1 MWHPKRVMNDQAR
14 LQTYC
19 LLVVACVAIIVA
31 LIYTKVVL
39 VPFFISLCVFAVLG
53 PATTKLQKKFKWPYG
68 VAMGLMFLAFV
79 VLIVLLTV
87 LLVGSIETFIR
98 DANIYAERLRAA
110 TTTVELWL
118 ADRGWSIDIKQ
129 IIDAIPQSFSIVE
142 TATSLTGWAVNIV
155 GKVFLISIF
164 VLFLL
169 AGQGGRLHKSS
180 PLYAQLQ
187 SQISKYIV
195 FKFSV
200 SLVTGVLVGLVL
212 LSFSVDLALM
222 FAVLTVLLN
231 FIPNVGSMVSTALP
245 MPIVFLQFGL
255 GWQFM
260 CILILTS
267 CIQMLIGSIIEP
279 KLLGESMD
287 LHPVSILVFLMFW
300 GLAWGVS
307 GLFLAVPIT
316 VILKIILNEIGP
328 TRPVAELLAGRL

>member
-1 MWHPKRVMNDQAR
+1 MNDQAR

-19 LLVVACVAIIVA
+19 LLVLACVAIIVA

-53 PATTKLQKKFKWPYG
+53 PATTRLQKKLKWPYG
-68 VAMGLMFLAFV
+68 VAMGLIFMAFV

-87 LLVGSIETFIR
+87 LLVGSIETFVR
-98 DANIYAERLRAA
+98 DANIYGERLKAA
-110 TTTVELWL
+110 TTQIELWL
-118 ADRGWSIDIKQ
+118 AARGWGIDIKQ
-129 IIDAIPQSFSIVE
+129 IIEALPQSFSILE
-142 TATSLTGWAVNIV
+142 TATSLTGSAVNIV
-155 GKVFLISIF
+155 AKVFLISIF

-169 AGQGGRLHKSS
+169 AGQGGQKHKAN
-180 PLYAQLQ
+180 PLYDQLQ

-200 SLVTGVLVGLVL
+200 SLITGILIGLVL
-212 LSFSVDLALM
+212 ACFSVDLALM
-222 FAVLTVLLN
+222 FALLTVLLN
-231 FIPNVGSMVSTALP
+231 FIPNVGSMISTALP

-260 CILILTS
+260 GVLILTS

-328 TRPVAELLAGRL
+328 TRPVAELLAGRWPR